1 MAASLGTGTVWAD
14 DADSAVEAQA
24 AAEVQGFVKAMT
36 YSDYYDSVVGK
47 ARPDVTVPLTF
58 TDADAESGATVEAF
72 EGKENI
78 IVWRNQTGRVNFTVD
93 VPETGNYNMEMSYY
107 PIVGGNVVSE
117 VSVLIDGVSPYDTAT
132 RIEVARRFTHAH
144 PIQTDARDNEML
156 SPQVESPE
164 WLYTPF
170 KDNDG
175 MFNEPLLFFLE
186 AGTHEISLTSEKAA
200 FAIEYVNLYQYPE
213 PPAYVA
219 PDQSELSKTS
229 GASTIRL
236 QGEKYSY
243 TNNQQIMPVAVR
255 NEHNVDPANPVKQRY
270 NAVGVWDKT
279 GQTVTWSYSIPK
291 AGYYKVGIQAR
302 QNELRGLATNRR
314 ITIDGKVPNEY
325 YDTIKFKYSTD
336 WAMFSPLT
344 ESGEEVYIYLDEG
357 KHTIALES
365 IPGEIGDVMRK
376 LDAIVYEINGYY
388 MDILMITGPNP
399 DQYTDYNLHIEIP
412 ALVGDFNR
420 MADELMACMAE
431 VERIAGTK
439 GTTATSLERL
449 ADVLY
454 QCAKK
459 PRDLPKSIRNTAIKS
474 SVSAVSAWMR
484 ENRAQNLRVD
494 YIEIVPAYGTFTETN
509 TKNALAAIGFF
520 FDGFIG
526 SFFEDYTRLSDYTQ
540 DSIDVWANVGRDQTN
555 IIKQMTDSTFTEQ
568 YRVPVAINLV
578 QGAIM
583 EAVLAGKGPDV
594 VLFLGGEIPV
604 NLAIR
609 ELALPVDGY
618 EGFDEVAA
626 RFQNQALVPYQYEG
640 HTYGI
645 PITRGFPA
653 LFYRKDLLA
662 EVGVNEPPE
671 TWQEFI
677 DILPALQ
684 RRYMQPGLV
693 LPMAGTNA
701 NISSVA
707 PSVEIGHT
715 FALMMLQRGD
725 DWYNDTQTETTF
737 NQTAA
742 YESFEM
748 WTDFYNIY
756 KFDQVY
762 DAFTRFRTGEA
773 PIVINNYNTFYNLLD
788 IAAPEIK
795 GLWDFTLVPGTP
807 QADGSISHAAN
818 SSGTGAVILKG
829 CNNTDGAWQFIKWFT
844 ETQQSVDYARNVE
857 GVLGA
862 LGRVD
867 VANVDAVQKL
877 NWSASELKVINA
889 QMAELSEIPITPSS
903 YVVTRE
909 IMNAFREVV
918 NNKYNPRYELNEFNV
933 KINAEITRKRQN
945 LGLD

>member
-1 MAASLGTGTVWAD
+1 MTAALGTGTVWAE

-24 AAEVQGFVKAMT
+24 AAEVQGFVKATT
-36 YSDYYDSVVGK
+36 YSDYYDSVVDNK
-47 ARPDVTVPLTF
+47 RPDVTVPLTF
-58 TDADAESGATVEAF
+58 VDADAESGATVETF
-72 EGKENI
+72 EGKENV
-78 IVWRNQTGRVNFTVD
+78 IVWKNQSGRINFTVN
-93 VPETGNYNMEMSYY
+93 VPETGNYNMEMSYF

-117 VSVLIDGVSPYDTAT
+117 LSVLLDGVSPYDTAT
-132 RIEVARRFTHAH
+132 RIEIARRFTHSH

-156 SPQVESPE
+156 SPLVEVEE

-175 MFNEPLLFFLE
+175 MFNEPLLFYLE
-186 AGTHEISLTSEKAA
+186 KGEHTISLTSEKAA

-219 PDQSELSKTS
+219 PAADEIRSAN
-229 GASTIRL
+229 GAGAIRL

-255 NEHNVDPANPVKQRY
+255 NEYNVEPSNAVKQRY
-270 NAVGVWDKT
+270 TAVGVWDKT
-279 GQTVTWSYSIPK
+279 GQTVTWSYNITKS
-291 AGYYKVGIQAR
+291 GYYKVGIQAR

-314 ITIDGKVPNEY
+314 ITIDGMVPNEY
-325 YDTIKFKYSTD
+325 YDKIKFKYSTD
-336 WAMFSPLT
+336 WAMFTPLT
-344 ESGEEVYIYLDEG
+344 TSGEEVYIYLDEG

-376 LDAIVYEINGYY
+376 LDGIVYDINAYY

-399 DQYTDYNLHIEIP
+399 DQYTDYTLHIEIP
-412 ALVGDFNR
+412 GLVDDFNR

-431 VERIAGTK
+431 VERISGTQ

-454 QCAKK
+454 LCAKK

-494 YIEIVPAYGTFTETN
+494 YIEIIPAYSTFTEPDN
-509 TKNALAAIGFF
+509 SIFSAIGFAI
-520 FDGFIG
+520 DGFIG

-540 DSIDVWANVGRDQTN
+540 DSIDVWVNVGRDQTN
-555 IIKQMTDSTFTEQ
+555 IIKQMTDSTFTET

-594 VLFLGGEIPV
+594 VLFLGGELPV

-609 ELALPVDGY
+609 ELALPLDEH
-618 EGFDEVAA
+618 EGFDEVAS
-626 RFQNQALVPYQYEG
+626 RFQNQALVPYQFEG
-640 HTYGI
+640 KTYGI

-662 EVGVNEPPE
+662 EVGVTEPPE

-807 QADGSISHAAN
+807 QADGSVSHAAN

-829 CNNTDGAWQFIKWFT
+829 CNNTEGAWKFIKWFT
-844 ETQQSVDYARNVE
+844 ETDQSVEYARNVE
-857 GVLGA
+857 GILGA

-909 IMNAFREVV
+909 VMNAFREVV